1 MAWDVEYT
9 DEFGEWWATL
19 DDAERAS
26 ITAYVGLLEE
36 RGPQLDHPFT
46 LDSRSLATA
55 TCANCVFST
64 RADPIVYSTPS
75 IHGDPPFC

>member
-19 DDAERAS
+19 GDAERAS

-36 RGPQLDHPFT
+36 RGPLLDQPFNKTGKDRWYDERIAT
-46 LDSRSLATA
+46 LRKEGLL
-55 TCANCVFST
+55 
-64 RADPIVYSTPS
+64 
-75 IHGDPPFC
+75 